1 MRTIGTIVAVAGLL
15 SLVNHAFGSDQMD
28 VLEWTDTRQPL
39 AGIGLGL
46 LGLALY
52 GAGAALARRR

>member
-1 MRTIGTIVAVAGLL
+1 MRTIGTIVAIAGLL
-15 SLVNHAFGSDQMD
+15 SIVNHAFGGNQMD
-28 VLEWTDTRQPL
+28 VLEWTDAHQPL

-52 GAGAALARRR
+52 AAGAALSRDR

>member
-1 MRTIGTIVAVAGLL
+1 MRTIGTIVAIAGLL

-28 VLEWTDTRQPL
+28 VLEWTNAHQPL

-46 LGLALY
+46 LGLFVYAV
-52 GAGAALARRR
+52 GATLARDR